1 MSVRLPE
8 GLAQHN
14 VDQVTAGLHKGL
26 TVVTGES
33 RGQTRLGP
41 LCKALPT
48 DPWSGLPPSP
58 KEPPDPEHR
67 SRTSRGTGLQ
77 LEPVGRG

>member
-14 VDQVTAGLHKGL
+14 VDQVAAGPHKGL
-26 TVVTGES
+26 TVLTAES
-33 RGQTRLGP
+33 QGQTRLGP
-41 LCKALPT
+41 LCTALPT
-48 DPWSGLPPSP
+48 GPWSGLFPSP
-58 KEPPDPEHR
+58 KEPPDPENR
-67 SRTSRGTGLQ
+67 SRTSGGTGLQ